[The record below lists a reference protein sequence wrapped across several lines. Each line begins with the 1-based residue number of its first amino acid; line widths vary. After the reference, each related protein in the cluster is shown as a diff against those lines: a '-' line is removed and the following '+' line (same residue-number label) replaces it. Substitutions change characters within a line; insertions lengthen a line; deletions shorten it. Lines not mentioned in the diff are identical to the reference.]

1 MELIRLIL
9 IAIAA
14 FAVAGHLVLWFIVYQ
29 HTTEIEKWSRQADA
43 LISPW
48 WLFNKTLLPAEHDH
62 FRQKALWCFVV
73 YVFAGAA
80 AWYLS

>member
-1 MELIRLIL
+1 MELIRITLIL
-9 IAIAA
+9 IAVIA
-14 FAVAGHLVLWFIVYQ
+14 VVGHLALWVVVYH
-29 HTTEIEKWSRQADA
+29 HTTGIEKWSRQADV

-62 FRQKALWCFVV
+62 LRLKALWCFVV
-73 YVFAGAA
+73 YVSAVGA